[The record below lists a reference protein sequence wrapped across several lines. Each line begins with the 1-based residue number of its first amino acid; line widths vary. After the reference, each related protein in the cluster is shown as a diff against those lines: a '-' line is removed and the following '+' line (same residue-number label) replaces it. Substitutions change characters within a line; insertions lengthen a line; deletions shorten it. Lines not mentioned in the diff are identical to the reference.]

1 MKIAARCSRRN
12 HLHDK
17 VFIYDGLAGC
27 QNPCSMNTAAAK
39 ILDGKALAERMRAQ
53 MQAEVAELARKHGR
67 APGLAVI
74 LVGNDPASE
83 IYVRN
88 KKRGCENVGI
98 ASFSHELPAETTQ
111 QHLLGLIGELNAD
124 PKVDGILV
132 QLPVPAH
139 INPESIIE
147 AIVPNKDVDGFH
159 PYNIG
164 RLAARKPALRSCTPY
179 GCMKLI
185 EETGE
190 DLYGKECVVVG
201 ASNIVGR
208 PMAMEL
214 LLAGATVTVT
224 HRFTKDLKSHVER
237 ADIVVAAAG
246 KAGLVKGEWIK
257 PGAIVVDVGMNRL
270 ADGRLAGDVEYDTAA
285 QRAGWIT
292 PVPGGVGPMT
302 ITMLLANTIQAFRAH
317 VGDDAKEE

>member
-1 MKIAARCSRRN
+1 MTSSA
-12 HLHDK
+12 
-17 VFIYDGLAGC
+17 
-27 QNPCSMNTAAAK
+27 T
-39 ILDGKALAERMRAQ
+39 ILDGKALAARIRG
-53 MQAEVAELARKHGR
+53 ELAEQVASLTRTHGR

-74 LVGNDPASE
+74 MVGNDPASE
-83 IYVRN
+83 IYVRS
-88 KKRGCENVGI
+88 KKRGCENIGI
-98 ASFSHELPAETTQ
+98 ASFSHELPTETSQ

-124 PKVDGILV
+124 PRVDGILV
-132 QLPVPAH
+132 QLPVPKH
-139 INPESIIE
+139 INPEAIIE
-147 AIVPNKDVDGFH
+147 AITPNKDVDGFH

-164 RLAARKPALRSCTPY
+164 RLAARQPALRSCTPY
-179 GCMKLI
+179 GCMKLLA
-185 EETGE
+185 ETGI
-190 DLYGKECVVVG
+190 DPHGKEAVIVG

-224 HRFTKDLKSHVER
+224 HRFTRDLKSHIER

-257 PGAIVVDVGMNRL
+257 PGAIVIDVGMNRL
-270 ADGRLAGDVEYDTAA
+270 EDGKLAGDIEFEAA
-285 QRAGWIT
+285 SQRAGWIT

-317 VGDDAKEE
+317 VGESEKPSYD